1 MARLRSSLATFE
13 VQPEIK
19 PGDRERMIE
28 LFGGEGVSF
37 PDVPIELRS
46 TGDAAAYADDRCLRN
61 LSSNARARA
70 ASMVLA
76 ANSALG
82 A

>member
-1 MARLRSSLATFE
+1 MARLRSSLADYE
-13 VQPEIK
+13 VPVEIM
-19 PGDRERMIE
+19 PGDRERMME
-28 LFGGEGVSF
+28 LFGGEGFEF

-61 LSSNARARA
+61 LASNARARS
-70 ASMVLA
+70 ASMLLA

-82 A
+82 V